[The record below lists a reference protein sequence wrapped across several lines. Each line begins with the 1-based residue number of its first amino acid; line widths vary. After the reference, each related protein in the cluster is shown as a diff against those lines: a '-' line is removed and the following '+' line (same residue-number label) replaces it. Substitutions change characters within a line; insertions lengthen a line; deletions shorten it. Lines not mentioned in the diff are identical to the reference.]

1 MQKRTFCTSGN
12 YLNSRYGLLHQ
23 KKILI
28 MALEKYMAIAGLA
41 LSIFFVAEVLTLF
54 NFMIDPADN
63 DSFGFEAAPKLFQFI
78 SLSIAPAT
86 IMYGVSFHLSKR
98 YGSKYNGMLII
109 LGGVIVLLG
118 MIYAST
124 MIEDLKPELVDYT
137 VEITPILFMG
147 VSIPIILVGLRL
159 LKTRP
164 RNPKKDYLDDSD
176 SF

>member
-1 MQKRTFCTSGN
+1 
-12 YLNSRYGLLHQ
+12 
-23 KKILI
+23 

-63 DSFGFEAAPKLFQFI
+63 DSFGFEAAPKLYQFI

-86 IMYGVSFHLSKR
+86 IMIGVSFHLSKR
-98 YGSKYNGMLII
+98 YGSKLNGMLII
-109 LGGVIVLLG
+109 LSGTIVLIG
-118 MIYAST
+118 MAFSYT
-124 MIEDLKPELVDYT
+124 MIEDLKPDLVDSS
-137 VEITPILFMG
+137 VEIVPILFMG
-147 VSIPIILVGLRL
+147 VSIPIIILGTRL

-164 RNPKKDYLDDSD
+164 RKPKKNYLEDDG

>member
-1 MQKRTFCTSGN
+1 
-12 YLNSRYGLLHQ
+12 
-23 KKILI
+23 

-98 YGSKYNGMLII
+98 YGSKFNGMLII
-109 LGGVIVLLG
+109 LGGIIVLLG

-124 MIEDLKPELVDYT
+124 MIENLKPELVDFT
-137 VEITPILFMG
+137 VEITPALFIG
-147 VSIPIILVGLRL
+147 VSIPIILVGVRL

-164 RNPKKDYLDDSD
+164 RNPKKEYLDDSD
-176 SF
+176 YS

>member
-1 MQKRTFCTSGN
+1 
-12 YLNSRYGLLHQ
+12 
-23 KKILI
+23 

-41 LSIFFVAEVLTLF
+41 LSVFFVAEVLTLF

-98 YGSKYNGMLII
+98 YGSKFNGMLII
-109 LGGVIVLLG
+109 LGGIIVLLG

-124 MIEDLKPELVDYT
+124 MIENLKPELVDFT
-137 VEITPILFMG
+137 VEITPALFIG
-147 VSIPIILVGLRL
+147 VSIPIILVGVRL

-164 RNPKKDYLDDSD
+164 RNAKKQYLDDSD
-176 SF
+176 YF